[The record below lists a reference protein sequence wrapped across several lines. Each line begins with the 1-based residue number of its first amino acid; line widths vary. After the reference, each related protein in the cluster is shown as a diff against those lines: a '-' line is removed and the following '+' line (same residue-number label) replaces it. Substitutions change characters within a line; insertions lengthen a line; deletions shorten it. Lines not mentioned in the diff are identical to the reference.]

1 MNWRIYYSDGLTF
14 DSTQGEPEAALGMGV
29 VCIVQADRT
38 VGRSMLTGWDFYYY
52 HTDGR
57 WWGCDQWGL
66 MDRLVNRLPVRAVSL
81 GRTVPEPEYADVI
94 ERASTDADF
103 PRRCSEKPR
112 AYERPSGT
120 NK

>member
-1 MNWRIYYSDGLTF
+1 
-14 DSTQGEPEAALGMGV
+14 MGV
-29 VCIVQADRT
+29 VCIVQAERT

-52 HTDGR
+52 HDDGR

-66 MDRLVNRLPVRAVSL
+66 IDRLVNRLPVRAVSL
-81 GRTVPEPEYADVI
+81 GRTVPEPEYFSVI
-94 ERASTDADF
+94 DAASHDPDF